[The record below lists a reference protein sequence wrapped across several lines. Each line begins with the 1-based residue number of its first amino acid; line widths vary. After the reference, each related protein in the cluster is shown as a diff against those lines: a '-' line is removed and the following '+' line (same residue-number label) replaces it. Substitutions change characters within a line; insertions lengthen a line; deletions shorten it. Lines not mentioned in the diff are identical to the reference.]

1 MKKIAT
7 IIFACIIG
15 LSMTLAPNFMTG
27 SAYADD
33 QEEVQQDTG
42 SEESS
47 DGDITALMQAVCK
60 TYLRFLMDNFQKDFP
75 EKKYGNKSGQERI
88 HLRR

>member
-33 QEEVQQDTG
+33 QEGVQEETQAVEDTD

-47 DGDITALMQAVCK
+47 DGDISAAEGSALEG
-60 TYLRFLMDNFQKDFP
+60 L
-75 EKKYGNKSGQERI
+75 G
-88 HLRR
+88 